1 MSYNA
6 LLEILKEKEEN
17 MRIKFHRTLPRH
29 ELLNDRWE
37 KAQLLGFEKDAN
49 IYDSSY
55 VFGDVK
61 VGEKTWIGPYTL
73 LDGTGGLS
81 IGAYC
86 NISSGVQIYTHSS
99 LNWVLTRGN
108 ASYVHEATEIGDC
121 VYVGSQSI
129 IDKGVKIGAHSVVAA
144 NSYVNKSFPEYSI
157 IAGTPAKHIGNIKI
171 DRNNEVSFSFFDK
184 EVVK

>member
-17 MRIKFHRTLPRH
+17 MRENYQRTLPRH

-37 KAQLLGFEKDAN
+37 KAQLLGFGNDAN

-86 NISSGVQIYTHSS
+86 NVSAGVQIYTHSS

-108 ASYVHEATEIGDC
+108 ASYIHESTEIGDC
-121 VYVGSQSI
+121 VYIGSQSI
-129 IDKGVKIGAHSVVAA
+129 IDKGVKIGAHSVIAA
-144 NSYVNKSFPEYSI
+144 NSYVNKSFSEYSI
-157 IAGTPAKHIGNIKI
+157 IAGTPARLIGEIVI
-171 DRNNEVSFSFFDK
+171 DENNEVSFSFLDK
-184 EVVK
+184 EGVK